1 MERSC
6 SRALGAAAL
15 CTLAVPALSSDLQEA
30 CNKLGEAALEPLL
43 SRRPSQRGSA
53 IAMAT
58 ATAAADQQPE
68 QLRRPVSVVVGAG
81 PAGILTAVVLARRG
95 HEVHVYDRRP
105 SPLKPTSQS
114 SGEDNRAFVIGLNE
128 RGRAALEAAGFD
140 VSAFAGPNSG
150 LQPVSTLALSLP
162 GGAATAAPSTR
173 QLLFNKPWLVG
184 PRQAHCAAMLAQA
197 QAMHPA
203 AISWHWGVTF
213 EDADLAARTATFATC
228 PGEGGSGASSQA
240 DERHTRSYDLL
251 VAADGGWSRVRRAA
265 VSQVPALAAT
275 TVEPSPVRYKVF
287 RGLPPSASLPV
298 GPSAAGPAG
307 SGDACCGEGSP
318 EAAAAGGGK
327 ETPQLRLIFASGRGL
342 PQPGALFLTAD
353 PAVGSV
359 RGILSMADACWEA
372 AGLDRSTCAG
382 AHAAFLARRF
392 PTLPP
397 EWLLPMATQLAE
409 HPLWTA
415 GARVHAPQLHGPGL
429 LLVGDAGHGVTP
441 RTGNG
446 MNAAMQ
452 DAAVID
458 QLLAESGDLA
468 SLPQRFTAAR
478 LEDAHALLWLD
489 GTTRERGGTS
499 RWGLA
504 HPLALSNV
512 VSTLVRS
519 VLTKATGG
527 WVAPPALVTQQRGT
541 MSYSALKRQ
550 IQRDAALCA
559 VLAAGSVAA
568 LAAACLR
575 RR

>member
-1 MERSC
+1 M
-6 SRALGAAAL
+6 
-15 CTLAVPALSSDLQEA
+15 
-30 CNKLGEAALEPLL
+30 
-43 SRRPSQRGSA
+43 
-53 IAMAT
+53 
-58 ATAAADQQPE
+58 
-68 QLRRPVSVVVGAG
+68 
-81 PAGILTAVVLARRG
+81 VLAQRG

-105 SPLKPTSQS
+105 SPLDPSSQPS
-114 SGEDNRAFVIGLNE
+114 KEDNRAFVIGLND
-128 RGRAALEAAGFD
+128 RGKAGLQSAGFD
-140 VSAFAGPNSG
+140 VSAFAGPGSG
-150 LQPVSTLALSLP
+150 LLSVSNLALSVTGIAMLP
-162 GGAATAAPSTR
+162 GQPSL
-173 QLLFNKPWLVG
+173 QLRYAEPWLVG

-307 SGDACCGEGSP
+307 SGDACCGEGGP

-327 ETPQLRLIFASGRGL
+327 EAPQLRFIFASGRGL
-342 PQPGALFLTAD
+342 PQPGSLILTAD
-353 PAVGSV
+353 LADGSV
-359 RGILSMADACWEA
+359 RGMLCMADACWEA
-372 AGLDRSTCAG
+372 SGLGKSTCPG

-429 LLVGDAGHGVTP
+429 LLVGDAGHGVTA

-446 MNAAMQ
+446 MNAALQ
-452 DAAVID
+452 DAAVIN

-489 GTTRERGGTS
+489 SSADAREGTS

-504 HPLALSNV
+504 HPLAFSTV
-512 VSTLVRS
+512 ASTLARS
-519 VLTKATGG
+519 LLTKLTGG
-527 WVAPPALVTQQRGT
+527 GVAPAAWVALLLGT
-541 MSYSALKRQ
+541 RPCSELKRQ
-550 IQRDAALCA
+550 VQWDATLCA
-559 VLAAGSVAA
+559 ALAAGSLAA
-568 LAAACLR
+568 LCTPLAAALCM
-575 RR
+575 